1 MNFEGLAT
9 KSAQGQALSRD
20 ECYSLLRTPETEIL
34 QLIHAAF
41 KIRQAHFGR
50 KVHLCAIVNAKSG
63 LCSEDCAY
71 CAQSSISVAPIDKY
85 PLIDQDK
92 LVEEARS
99 AKSAKATRYGIVSS
113 GRAPTEREVDQ
124 LCEAIVRIKREVD
137 IGICASLGFL
147 TESTAAALKE
157 AGVDRYNH
165 NLNASEGHYSKICS
179 THGYQ
184 DRIETNQIARNA
196 GLELCCGALFG
207 MGETDADVVDLCLA
221 LREIG
226 PNSIPVNFLH
236 PIEGTRLEE
245 MEPLTPITCLKI
257 LCLMRLV
264 NPAVEIRAAGGRE
277 YCLRSLQP
285 LALYPVNSIFV
296 SGYLTTDG
304 QRAGEA
310 WQMIEDM
317 GFEIEQDV
325 ADEVGVTL

>member
-1 MNFEGLAT
+1 MG
-9 KSAQGQALSRD
+9 
-20 ECYSLLRTPETEIL
+20 
-34 QLIHAAF
+34 
-41 KIRQAHFGR
+41 
-50 KVHLCAIVNAKSG
+50 
-63 LCSEDCAY
+63 
-71 CAQSSISVAPIDKY
+71 
-85 PLIDQDK
+85 
-92 LVEEARS
+92 
-99 AKSAKATRYGIVSS
+99 S
-113 GRAPTEREVDQ
+113 GRAPGGREVER
-124 LCEAIVRIKREVD
+124 LCEAVRKVKQEVD
-137 IGICASLGFL
+137 ISICTSFGFL
-147 TESTAAALKE
+147 TDPVAAALKE

-165 NLNASEGHYSKICS
+165 NLNAAERFYPHICS

-184 DRIETNQIARNA
+184 DRLETLRIAKRA

-226 PNSIPVNFLH
+226 PDSIPVNFLH

-264 NPAVEIRAAGGRE
+264 NPAAEIRAAGGRE
-277 YCLRSLQP
+277 HCLRSLQP
-285 LALYPVNSIFV
+285 LALYPANSIFV

-304 QRAGEA
+304 QRADEA
-310 WQMIEDM
+310 LQMIEDM